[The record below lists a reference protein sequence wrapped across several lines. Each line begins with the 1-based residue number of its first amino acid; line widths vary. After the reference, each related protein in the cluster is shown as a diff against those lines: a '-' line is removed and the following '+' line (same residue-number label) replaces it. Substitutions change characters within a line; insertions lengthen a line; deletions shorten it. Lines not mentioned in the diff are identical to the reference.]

1 MTDPSARRRL
11 CFDGN
16 MDGFG
21 GVYNAAGPSKQA
33 VDLHK
38 CRNKPAIFPGRQSP
52 GFASGDGGA
61 YLGVAKRL
69 VWDLMSAVERLEDR
83 RDETPPR
90 PDLAASETS
99 SVEAA
104 SSIEAALTPSAAKS
118 SARLRPLLAL
128 APYVAR
134 YRGRACLALISL
146 TIAAIT
152 TLLVPVAARRMIDF
166 GFTPEGIARINS
178 YFSVM
183 IAVVAV
189 LAGAS
194 ASRYYLVMTIGERIV
209 ADLRRDVFAHLISL
223 SPAFFDSARSGE
235 LISRLTADTTQIKS
249 AVGASVSI
257 ALRNFLLFVGA
268 TAMMV
273 ITSPRL
279 SGFVLLA
286 IPVIVLP
293 LVAFGRW
300 VRRLSRNA
308 QDTLADATSYASE
321 LIGAIR
327 TVQAYTGERLANA
340 RFGGD
345 VEQAYEA
352 ARSSTS
358 ARSALTAIII
368 FIVFTSVVLILWIG
382 SHDVLTGSISPGRL
396 GQFVLYAAFA
406 AAALGQLSEVWG
418 EVSAASGASER
429 LFEILRVTS
438 QITAPAAPR
447 AMPVPARGDVS
458 FEGVSFAYP
467 MRPDALAV
475 DGVSL
480 SVRAGEK
487 VAIVGP
493 SGAGKSTLFH
503 LLLRFY
509 DPASGTISFD
519 GVPIRTADP
528 HEVRA
533 RIALVPQESVAFAAT
548 ARENIRF
555 GRPEATDAEVERA
568 AELAHATEFISRL
581 PGGFETQLGERGVTL
596 SGGQRQRIAI
606 ARAIL
611 RDAPLLLLDEATSSL
626 DAESET
632 LVQTALEE
640 LMRHRTTLVIAHRL
654 ATVLS
659 CDRIMVLDQ
668 GRIVEQGTHA
678 SLVAAGGLYARL
690 ARLQFE
696 GV

>member
-1 MTDPSARRRL
+1 
-11 CFDGN
+11 
-16 MDGFG
+16 
-21 GVYNAAGPSKQA
+21 
-33 VDLHK
+33 
-38 CRNKPAIFPGRQSP
+38 
-52 GFASGDGGA
+52 
-61 YLGVAKRL
+61 
-69 VWDLMSAVERLEDR
+69 MSAVEQIEAPRG
-83 RDETPPR
+83 TPPR
-90 PDLAASETS
+90 DALLEE
-99 SVEAA
+99 EAF
-104 SSIEAALTPSAAKS
+104 IESQLTQSPAKTR
-118 SARLRPLLAL
+118 ARLRPLLAL

-134 YRGRACLALISL
+134 YRGRALLAFISL
-146 TIAAIT
+146 TVAAIT
-152 TLLVPVAARRMIDF
+152 TLVVPIAVRRMIDF
-166 GFTPEGIARINS
+166 GFSPEGIALINS

-189 LAGAS
+189 LAAAS

-235 LISRLTADTTQIKS
+235 LVSRLTADTTQIKS

-257 ALRNFLLFVGA
+257 ALRNMMLFLGA
-268 TAMMV
+268 TTMMV
-273 ITSPRL
+273 ITSPKL

-286 IPVIVLP
+286 IPVIVIP

-308 QDTLADATSYASE
+308 QDTLAEASAYASE
-321 LIGAIR
+321 LVGAIR
-327 TVQAYTGERLANA
+327 TVQAYTSERLATA
-340 RFGGD
+340 RFGGE

-352 ARSSTS
+352 ARSSTR
-358 ARSALTAIII
+358 ARAVLTLIII
-368 FIVFTSVVLILWIG
+368 FIVFSSVVAILWVG
-382 SHDVLTGSISPGRL
+382 SHDVLIGEITPGRL

-406 AAALGQLSEVWG
+406 ATGLGQLSEVWG
-418 EVSAASGASER
+418 EVSAASGAAER
-429 LFEILRVTS
+429 LFEILRVKS
-438 QITAPAAPR
+438 EITAPPQ
-447 AMPVPARGDVS
+447 PVALPQPARGDVG
-458 FEGVSFAYP
+458 FDKVSFAYP
-467 MRPDALAV
+467 ARPDVLAI
-475 DGVSL
+475 DNVSL
-480 SVRAGEK
+480 SVKAGEK

-509 DPASGTISFD
+509 DPARGTISLD
-519 GVPIRTADP
+519 GVPVRSADP
-528 HEVRA
+528 VELRS
-533 RIALVPQESVAFAAT
+533 RIALVPQDTVVFAAS

-555 GRPEATDAEVERA
+555 GRPDATDAEVERA
-568 AELAHATEFISRL
+568 ADLAHASEFLRRL
-581 PGGFETQLGERGVTL
+581 PGGFEAQLGERGVTL

-611 RDAPLLLLDEATSSL
+611 RDAPLLLLDEATSAL

-659 CDRIMVLDQ
+659 CDRIMVMDQ

-678 SLVAAGGLYARL
+678 ELVATNGLYARL

>member
-1 MTDPSARRRL
+1 
-11 CFDGN
+11 
-16 MDGFG
+16 
-21 GVYNAAGPSKQA
+21 
-33 VDLHK
+33 
-38 CRNKPAIFPGRQSP
+38 
-52 GFASGDGGA
+52 
-61 YLGVAKRL
+61 
-69 VWDLMSAVERLEDR
+69 MSAAEQLEDPR
-83 RDETPPR
+83 GVPPQPRDALLE
-90 PDLAASETS
+90 E
-99 SVEAA
+99 EAF
-104 SSIEAALTPSAAKS
+104 IEAQLQPAQSRAK
-118 SARLRPLLAL
+118 LRPLLAL

-134 YRGRACLALISL
+134 YRSRAALAFVSL

-152 TLLVPVAARRMIDF
+152 TLVVPVAVRRMIDF
-166 GFTPEGIARINS
+166 GFTPEGIAMINS

-194 ASRYYLVMTIGERIV
+194 ASRFYLVMTIGERIV

-223 SPAFFDSARSGE
+223 SPSFFDSARSGE
-235 LISRLTADTTQIKS
+235 LVSRLTADTTQVKS
-249 AVGASVSI
+249 AVGASVSV
-257 ALRNFLLFVGA
+257 ALRNVMLFIGA

-286 IPVIVLP
+286 IPLVVIP

-321 LIGAIR
+321 LLGAIR
-327 TVQAYTGERLANA
+327 TVQAFTSEQLANA
-340 RFGGD
+340 RFGGN

-352 ARSSTS
+352 AKSSTR
-358 ARSALTAIII
+358 ARAVLTFIII
-368 FIVFTSVVLILWIG
+368 FIVFTSVVAILWVG

-396 GQFVLYAAFA
+396 GQFILYTAFA
-406 AAALGQLSEVWG
+406 ASGLGQLSEVWG
-418 EVSAASGASER
+418 EVSAASGAAER
-429 LFEILRVTS
+429 LFEILRVKPE
-438 QITAPAAPR
+438 IMAPASPR
-447 AMPVPARGDVS
+447 ALPQPARGDVG
-458 FEGVSFAYP
+458 FDHVSFAYP
-467 MRPDALAV
+467 TRPDVKAV
-475 DGVSL
+475 DDVSV
-480 SVRAGEK
+480 SVRSGEK

-509 DPASGTISFD
+509 DPASGAISLD
-519 GVPIRTADP
+519 GVPIKTTGPR
-528 HEVRA
+528 ELRS
-533 RIALVPQESVAFAAT
+533 RIALVPQDSVVFAAT

-555 GRPEATDAEVERA
+555 GRPDATDAEVERA
-568 AELAHATEFISRL
+568 ADLAHATEFLRRL
-581 PGGFETQLGERGVTL
+581 PGGFEAELGERGVTL

-611 RDAPLLLLDEATSSL
+611 RDAPLLLLDEATSAL

-659 CDRIMVLDQ
+659 CDRILVMDQ

-678 SLVAAGGLYARL
+678 ELVAANGLYARL

-696 GV
+696 GI

>member
-1 MTDPSARRRL
+1 
-11 CFDGN
+11 
-16 MDGFG
+16 
-21 GVYNAAGPSKQA
+21 
-33 VDLHK
+33 
-38 CRNKPAIFPGRQSP
+38 
-52 GFASGDGGA
+52 
-61 YLGVAKRL
+61 
-69 VWDLMSAVERLEDR
+69 MSVVERLEDR
-83 RDETPPR
+83 HDETSL
-90 PDLAASETS
+90 DLPAAETS
-99 SVEAA
+99 T
-104 SSIEAALTPSAAKS
+104 IEAALTSPARRN
-118 SARLRPLLAL
+118 ARLRPLLAL

-134 YRGRACLALISL
+134 YRGRAVLAFIAL
-146 TIAAIT
+146 TIAAVT
-152 TLLVPVAARRMIDF
+152 TLLVPVAVRRMIDF
-166 GFTPEGIARINS
+166 GFTPEGIAMINS

-189 LAGAS
+189 LAFAS
-194 ASRYYLVMTIGERIV
+194 ASRFYLVMTIGERIV

-223 SPAFFDSARSGE
+223 SPAFFDSSRSGE

-257 ALRNFLLFVGA
+257 ALRNFMLFVGA

-279 SGFVLLA
+279 SGLVLLA

-308 QDTLADATSYASE
+308 QDTLADATAYASE
-321 LIGAIR
+321 LVGAIR

-340 RFGGD
+340 RFGGE

-352 ARSSTS
+352 ARSSTR
-358 ARSALTAIII
+358 ARAVLTAIII
-368 FIVFTSVVLILWIG
+368 FIVFTSVVVILWIG
-382 SHDVLTGSISPGRL
+382 SNDVLTGSISPGRL

-429 LFEILRVTS
+429 LFEILRVKS
-438 QITAPAAPR
+438 QITVPASPR
-447 AMPVPARGDVS
+447 ALPEPARGDVS
-458 FEGVSFAYP
+458 LDSVSFAYP
-467 MRPDALAV
+467 TRPDTLAV

-509 DPASGTISFD
+509 DPASGTISLD
-519 GVPIRTADP
+519 GVPIRAADP
-528 HEVRA
+528 AEVRK
-533 RIALVPQESVAFAAT
+533 RIALVPQDSVVFAAT

-555 GRPEATDAEVERA
+555 GRPDASDADVERA
-568 AELAHATEFISRL
+568 ADLAHATEFIRRL
-581 PGGFETQLGERGVTL
+581 PGGFDAQLGERGVTL

-640 LMRHRTTLVIAHRL
+640 LMRQRTTLVIAHRL

-668 GRIVEQGTHA
+668 GRIVEHGTHT
-678 SLVAAGGLYARL
+678 SLVAANGLYARL

-696 GV
+696 GA

>member
-1 MTDPSARRRL
+1 MSAAEQL
-11 CFDGN
+11 ED
-16 MDGFG
+16 
-21 GVYNAAGPSKQA
+21 
-33 VDLHK
+33 
-38 CRNKPAIFPGRQSP
+38 
-52 GFASGDGGA
+52 ASG
-61 YLGVAKRL
+61 AKPP
-69 VWDLMSAVERLEDR
+69 R
-83 RDETPPR
+83 RDALLE
-90 PDLAASETS
+90 E
-99 SVEAA
+99 EAF
-104 SSIEAALTPSAAKS
+104 IEARLTESPATTGAK
-118 SARLRPLLAL
+118 LRPLLAL

-134 YRGRACLALISL
+134 YRGRAFLAFISL
-146 TIAAIT
+146 TVAAIT
-152 TLLVPVAARRMIDF
+152 TLVVPVAARRMIDF
-166 GFTPEGIARINS
+166 GFSPEGIALINS

-194 ASRYYLVMTIGERIV
+194 ASRFYLVMTIGERIV

-235 LISRLTADTTQIKS
+235 LVSRLTADTTQIKS

-257 ALRNFLLFVGA
+257 ALRNVMLFIGA
-268 TAMMV
+268 AAMMV
-273 ITSPRL
+273 ITSPKL

-286 IPVIVLP
+286 IPVIVIP

-321 LIGAIR
+321 LLGAIR
-327 TVQAYTGERLANA
+327 TVQAFTGERLANA
-340 RFGGD
+340 RFGGE

-352 ARSSTS
+352 ARTSTR
-358 ARSALTAIII
+358 ARSILTLIII
-368 FIVFTSVVLILWIG
+368 FIVFSSVVAILWVG
-382 SHDVLTGSISPGRL
+382 SHDVLTGAITPGRL

-406 AAALGQLSEVWG
+406 ASALGQLSEVWG
-418 EVSAASGASER
+418 EVSAASGAAER
-429 LFEILRVTS
+429 LFEILRVKS
-438 QITAPAAPR
+438 QIMAPPR
-447 AMPVPARGDVS
+447 PFALPVPARGDVG
-458 FEGVSFAYP
+458 FDNVSFAYP
-467 MRPDALAV
+467 TRPDVLAV
-475 DGVSL
+475 DGVTL

-509 DPASGTISFD
+509 DPASGAISLD
-519 GVPIRTADP
+519 GVAIRSTDP
-528 HEVRA
+528 GELRA
-533 RIALVPQESVAFAAT
+533 RIALVPQDSVVFATT

-555 GRPEATDAEVERA
+555 GRRDASDAEVERA
-568 AELAHATEFISRL
+568 ADLAHATEFLRRL

-659 CDRIMVLDQ
+659 CDRIMVMDQ

-678 SLVAAGGLYARL
+678 ELVAANGLYARL
-690 ARLQFE
+690 ARLQFVGICGSPLPLWVWVASRSE
-696 GV
+696 DG

>member
-1 MTDPSARRRL
+1 MSAAEQLEDARA
-11 CFDGN
+11 
-16 MDGFG
+16 
-21 GVYNAAGPSKQA
+21 NAASLPGNP
-33 VDLHK
+33 
-38 CRNKPAIFPGRQSP
+38 PAEPAP
-52 GFASGDGGA
+52 
-61 YLGVAKRL
+61 
-69 VWDLMSAVERLEDR
+69 
-83 RDETPPR
+83 
-90 PDLAASETS
+90 
-99 SVEAA
+99 
-104 SSIEAALTPSAAKS
+104 IEALLTQTPAAGRAK
-118 SARLRPLLAL
+118 LRPLLAL

-134 YRGRACLALISL
+134 YRGRAFLAFIAL
-146 TIAAIT
+146 TVAALT
-152 TLLVPVAARRMIDF
+152 TLIVPVAVRRMIDF
-166 GFTPEGIARINS
+166 GFSPEGIAMINS

-189 LAGAS
+189 LATAS
-194 ASRYYLVMTIGERIV
+194 AARHYLVMTIGERVV

-223 SPAFFDSARSGE
+223 SPSFFNSARSGE
-235 LISRLTADTTQIKS
+235 LISRLTADTTQIKA
-249 AVGASVSI
+249 AVGSSVSI
-257 ALRNFLLFVGA
+257 ALRNMMLFIGA

-286 IPVIVLP
+286 IPLIVIP

-300 VRRLSRNA
+300 VRRLSRGA
-308 QDTLADATSYASE
+308 QDTLAEATAYASE
-321 LIGAIR
+321 LVGAIR
-327 TVQAYTGERLANA
+327 TVQAYTAEKLANA
-340 RFGGD
+340 RFGGE
-345 VEQAYEA
+345 VEQAYAA
-352 ARSSTS
+352 ARSSTK
-358 ARSALTAIII
+358 ARSMLTAIII
-368 FIVFTSVVLILWIG
+368 FIVFSSVVVILWVG
-382 SHDVLTGSISPGRL
+382 SHDVAIGAMTQGRL
-396 GQFVLYAAFA
+396 GQFILYAAFA
-406 AAALGQLSEVWG
+406 AAGLGQLSEVWG
-418 EVSAASGASER
+418 EVSAASGAAER
-429 LFEILRVTS
+429 LFEILHVKS
-438 QITAPAAPR
+438 SITGPAAPR
-447 AMPVPARGDVS
+447 ALPKPARGDV
-458 FEGVSFAYP
+458 VLDNISFAYP
-467 MRPDALAV
+467 TRPDALAV

-509 DPASGTISFD
+509 DPASGAISFD
-519 GVPIRTADP
+519 GVPIRDADP

-533 RIALVPQESVAFAAT
+533 RVALVPQDSVAFATT

-555 GRPEATDAEVERA
+555 GRPDASDAEVERA
-568 AELAHATEFISRL
+568 ADLAHATEFIRRL
-581 PGGFETQLGERGVTL
+581 PGGFEAQLGERGVTL

-659 CDRIMVLDQ
+659 CDRIMVMDQ

-678 SLVAAGGLYARL
+678 SLVAANGLYARL

>member
-1 MTDPSARRRL
+1 
-11 CFDGN
+11 
-16 MDGFG
+16 
-21 GVYNAAGPSKQA
+21 
-33 VDLHK
+33 
-38 CRNKPAIFPGRQSP
+38 
-52 GFASGDGGA
+52 
-61 YLGVAKRL
+61 
-69 VWDLMSAVERLEDR
+69 MSAVERLDDR
-83 RDETPPR
+83 REEPPPQRDVADETA
-90 PDLAASETS
+90 L
-99 SVEAA
+99 VEAGI
-104 SSIEAALTPSAAKS
+104 SIEETLTQSPAKS

-128 APYVAR
+128 APYGTR
-134 YRGRACLALISL
+134 SRGRVCLAVVSL
-146 TIAAIT
+146 TVAAIT
-152 TLLVPVAARRMIDF
+152 TLLVPVAGRRMIDF

-189 LAGAS
+189 LALAS

-209 ADLRRDVFAHLISL
+209 ADLRRDVFAHLLSL

-257 ALRNFLLFVGA
+257 ALRNVMLFIGA

-286 IPVIVLP
+286 IPVVVLP
-293 LVAFGRW
+293 LMAFGRW

-308 QDTLADATSYASE
+308 QDTLADASAYASE
-321 LIGAIR
+321 LVGAIR
-327 TVQAYTGERLANA
+327 TVQAYTSERLANA
-340 RFGGD
+340 RFGGE

-352 ARSSTS
+352 ARSSTR
-358 ARSALTAIII
+358 ARAVLTAIVI
-368 FIVFTSVVLILWIG
+368 FIVFTSVVLILWVG
-382 SHDVLTGSISPGRL
+382 SHDVLTGSITPGRL

-406 AAALGQLSEVWG
+406 AAGLGQLSEVWG

-429 LFEILRVTS
+429 LFEILRVKS
-438 QITAPAAPR
+438 AITAPASPR
-447 AMPVPARGDVS
+447 ALPVPARGDVS
-458 FEGVSFAYP
+458 FENVRFAYP
-467 MRPDALAV
+467 TRPDAWAV

-509 DPASGTISFD
+509 DPAQGVIAID
-519 GVPIRTADP
+519 GVSIRDADP
-528 HEVRA
+528 REVRA
-533 RIALVPQESVAFAAT
+533 RIALVPQDAVAFAAS

-555 GRPEATDAEVERA
+555 GRPDATDAEVERA
-568 AELAHATEFISRL
+568 ADLAHATEFIRRL
-581 PGGFETQLGERGVTL
+581 PGGFEAQLGERGVTL

-659 CDRIMVLDQ
+659 CDRIMVMDQ

>member
-1 MTDPSARRRL
+1 MSAAEQLEDVRA
-11 CFDGN
+11 
-16 MDGFG
+16 
-21 GVYNAAGPSKQA
+21 NAARLPEQLSGEPPLIEAQ
-33 VDLHK
+33 LT
-38 CRNKPAIFPGRQSP
+38 QSP
-52 GFASGDGGA
+52 VTGR
-61 YLGVAKRL
+61 AK
-69 VWDLMSAVERLEDR
+69 
-83 RDETPPR
+83 
-90 PDLAASETS
+90 
-99 SVEAA
+99 
-104 SSIEAALTPSAAKS
+104 
-118 SARLRPLLAL
+118 LRPLLAL

-134 YRGRACLALISL
+134 YRGRAFLALVAL

-152 TLLVPVAARRMIDF
+152 TLIVPVAVRRMIDF
-166 GFTPEGIARINS
+166 GFSPEGIAMINS

-194 ASRYYLVMTIGERIV
+194 AARFYLVMTIGERIV
-209 ADLRRDVFAHLISL
+209 ADLRRGVFAHLISL

-257 ALRNFLLFVGA
+257 ALRNMMLFIGA

-279 SGFVLLA
+279 SGLVLLA
-286 IPVIVLP
+286 IPLIVIP

-308 QDTLADATSYASE
+308 QDTLAEATAYASE

-327 TVQAYTGERLANA
+327 TVQAYTNERLANA
-340 RFGGD
+340 RFGGE
-345 VEQAYEA
+345 VEQAYAA
-352 ARSSTS
+352 ARNSSK
-358 ARSALTAIII
+358 ARAVLTAIII
-368 FIVFTSVVLILWIG
+368 FIVFTSVVMILWIG
-382 SHDVLTGSISPGRL
+382 SHDVLTGSITPGRL

-406 AAALGQLSEVWG
+406 AAGLGQLSEVWG
-418 EVSAASGASER
+418 EVSAASGAAER
-429 LFEILRVTS
+429 LFEILNVKS
-438 QITAPAAPR
+438 SITAPAAPR
-447 AMPVPARGDVS
+447 AMPQPARGDVMLDNI
-458 FEGVSFAYP
+458 SFAYP
-467 MRPDALAV
+467 TRPDALAV

-509 DPASGTISFD
+509 DPSGGTISFD
-519 GVPIRTADP
+519 GVPIRDADP
-528 HEVRA
+528 REVRA
-533 RIALVPQESVAFAAT
+533 RVALVPQDSVVFAAT

-555 GRPEATDAEVERA
+555 GRPDATDAEVERA
-568 AELAHATEFISRL
+568 ADLAHATEFLRRL
-581 PGGFETQLGERGVTL
+581 PGGFEAELGERGVTL

-659 CDRIMVLDQ
+659 CDRIMVMDQ

-678 SLVAAGGLYARL
+678 SLVAANGLYARL

>member
-1 MTDPSARRRL
+1 
-11 CFDGN
+11 
-16 MDGFG
+16 
-21 GVYNAAGPSKQA
+21 
-33 VDLHK
+33 
-38 CRNKPAIFPGRQSP
+38 
-52 GFASGDGGA
+52 
-61 YLGVAKRL
+61 
-69 VWDLMSAVERLEDR
+69 MSAVERLEQ
-83 RDETPPR
+83 R
-90 PDLAASETS
+90 PDDRP
-99 SVEAA
+99 VEAPA
-104 SSIEAALTPSAAKS
+104 GKLPLTEPRSRG
-118 SARLRPLLAL
+118 SARLKPLLEL

-134 YRGRACLALISL
+134 YRGRAALALISL
-146 TIAAIT
+146 TVAAIT
-152 TLLVPVAARRMIDF
+152 TLVVPIAVRRMIDI
-166 GFTPEGIARINS
+166 GFTAKGIALMNS

-183 IAVVAV
+183 IALVAV

-194 ASRYYLVMTIGERIV
+194 AARYYLVMTLGERIV

-249 AVGASVSI
+249 AAGASLSI
-257 ALRNFLLFVGA
+257 ALRNILLFIGA
-268 TAMMV
+268 ASMMV
-273 ITSPRL
+273 VTSPRL

-286 IPVIVLP
+286 IPAIVLP

-308 QDTLADATSYASE
+308 QDTLADATAYASE

-327 TVQAYTGERLANA
+327 TVQAYTGERVAKA
-340 RFGGD
+340 RFGGE

-352 ARSSTS
+352 ARTSTR
-358 ARSALTAIII
+358 ARAVLTAIII
-368 FIVFTSVVLILWIG
+368 FIVFTSVVLILWVG
-382 SHDVLTGSISPGRL
+382 SHDVLTGSITPGRL
-396 GQFVLYAAFA
+396 GQFLLYAAFA
-406 AAALGQLSEVWG
+406 ATGLGQLSEVWG

-429 LFEILRVTS
+429 LFEILRVKS
-438 QITAPAAPR
+438 AVMAPPAPR
-447 AMPVPARGDVS
+447 ALPVPSRGDVS
-458 FEGVSFAYP
+458 FDHVAFAYP
-467 MRPDALAV
+467 TRPEARAI
-475 DGVSL
+475 DGVTFA
-480 SVRAGEK
+480 VRPGEK

-509 DPASGTISFD
+509 DPVAGTISFD
-519 GVPIRTADP
+519 GVPISSVAPGELRR
-528 HEVRA
+528 H
-533 RIALVPQESVAFAAT
+533 IALVPQESVAFATT

-555 GRPEATDAEVERA
+555 GRPDATDAEVERA
-568 AELAHATEFISRL
+568 AELAHATEFIQRL
-581 PGGFETQLGERGVTL
+581 PGGFEAQLGERGVTL

-659 CDRIMVLDQ
+659 CDRILVMEH

-678 SLVAAGGLYARL
+678 SLVAANGLYARL

-696 GV
+696 GA

>member
-1 MTDPSARRRL
+1 
-11 CFDGN
+11 
-16 MDGFG
+16 
-21 GVYNAAGPSKQA
+21 
-33 VDLHK
+33 
-38 CRNKPAIFPGRQSP
+38 
-52 GFASGDGGA
+52 
-61 YLGVAKRL
+61 
-69 VWDLMSAVERLEDR
+69 MSAVERLEEGH
-83 RDETPPR
+83 DEKASPP
-90 PDLAASETS
+90 
-99 SVEAA
+99 
-104 SSIEAALTPSAAKS
+104 PSAAAQALSIDAEPAAKNRS
-118 SARLRPLLAL
+118 KLRPLIAL

-134 YRGRACLALISL
+134 YRGRAVLALIAL
-146 TIAAIT
+146 TVAAMT
-152 TLLVPVAARRMIDF
+152 TLLVPVAVRRMIDF
-166 GFTPEGIARINS
+166 GFTPRGIALINS

-183 IAVVAV
+183 IAVVGV
-189 LAGAS
+189 LALAS

-209 ADLRRDVFAHLISL
+209 ADLRRDVFAHLMSL
-223 SPAFFDSARSGE
+223 SPAFFDSSRSGE

-257 ALRNFLLFVGA
+257 ALRNVLMFFGA
-268 TAMMV
+268 AAMMV
-273 ITSPRL
+273 VTSPRL

-286 IPVIVLP
+286 IPLIVLP

-308 QDTLADATSYASE
+308 QDTLADATAYASE
-321 LIGAIR
+321 LVQAIR

-340 RFGGD
+340 RFGNE

-352 ARSSTS
+352 ARTSTK
-358 ARSALTAIII
+358 ARAVLTAIII
-368 FIVFTSVVLILWIG
+368 FIVFTSVVAILWVG
-382 SHDVLTGSISPGRL
+382 SHDVLTGAITPGRL

-406 AAALGQLSEVWG
+406 AAGLGQLSEVWG
-418 EVSAASGASER
+418 EVSAASGAAER
-429 LFEILRVTS
+429 LFEILRVEPE
-438 QITAPAAPR
+438 ITAPRSPR
-447 AMPVPARGDVS
+447 ALPVPARGDIAVDN
-458 FEGVSFAYP
+458 VSFAYP
-467 MRPDALAV
+467 TRLEVRAV
-475 DGVSL
+475 DGVSF

-509 DPASGTISFD
+509 DPMSGSISFD
-519 GVPIRTADP
+519 GVPIPTADP
-528 HEVRA
+528 REVRKH
-533 RIALVPQESVAFAAT
+533 IALVPQDSVVFGAS
-548 ARENIRF
+548 ARDNIRF
-555 GRPEATDAEVERA
+555 GRPEASDAEVERA
-568 AELAHATEFISRL
+568 AELAHATEFIRRL
-581 PGGFETQLGERGVTL
+581 PQGFDTPLGERGVML

-659 CDRIMVLDQ
+659 CDRILVLDQ
-668 GRIVEQGTHA
+668 GRIVEQGTHT
-678 SLVAAGGLYARL
+678 SLVAANGLYARL

-696 GV
+696 GA